1 VYERAFMEEEMD
13 PFDFALAEKLHMS
26 IRAMR
31 QSLGND
37 EYLAWRAFH
46 VYRAAMRELEQE
58 RPR

>member
-1 VYERAFMEEEMD
+1 MDEEMD
-13 PFDFALAEKLHMS
+13 PFEFVLAEKLHMS
-26 IRAMR
+26 VKAMR
-31 QSLGND
+31 ESLGND

>member
-13 PFDFALAEKLHMS
+13 PFDFVLAERLRMS

-31 QSLGND
+31 ETLGND

-46 VYRAAMRELEQE
+46 VYREAMLELARQ